1 MDNPASTTQ
10 TGKPFDAGET
20 PRREAP
26 VTEAGYEASAAQGSS
41 SRETRVTE
49 PSVATDGQIVE
60 AGYGHGV

>member
-1 MDNPASTTQ
+1 MDNRASTTQ
-10 TGKPFDAGET
+10 TGKPFDAEET

-26 VTEAGYEASAAQGSS
+26 VVETGYEASAAQGP

>member
-1 MDNPASTTQ
+1 MDNRASTPQ
-10 TGKPFDAGET
+10 TGRPFDAADM

-26 VTEAGYEASAAQGSS
+26 VVESGFEASAAQGSA
-41 SRETRVTE
+41 RETRVTE

>member
-1 MDNPASTTQ
+1 MDNRASTTQ

-20 PRREAP
+20 PRREVP
-26 VTEAGYEASAAQGSS
+26 VTETGYDAPAAQAS
-41 SRETRVTE
+41 SRESRVTE